1 MSHEIQNSATR
12 PKRPPLRK
20 HAVSSNPF
28 DLFTN
33 WFSEALASDVIEPQA
48 MTLAT
53 ATPEGRPSARVVLLR
68 GYDVKGFCF
77 YTNYMS
83 RKGQELAA
91 NPYAAAV
98 FWWGKLERQ
107 IRIEGE
113 IQKLT
118 PQESDDYFNS
128 RPLGSR
134 FGAMLSPQSQVIPTR
149 AVLEEQLRALEAQ
162 YGQTDPPRPPH
173 WGGYRLM
180 PHVIEFWQSG
190 RHRLHDRLR
199 YTQQA
204 DGSWVIER
212 LSP

>member
-1 MSHEIQNSATR
+1 MSHDPQNSALR

-20 HAVSSNPF
+20 QDVPASPF
-28 DLFTN
+28 DLFTT
-33 WFSEALASDVIEPQA
+33 WFSEALTSDIIEPQA

-53 ATPEGRPSARVVLLR
+53 ATLEGRPSARVVLLR
-68 GYDVKGFCF
+68 GYDANGFCF
-77 YTNYMS
+77 YTNYVS
-83 RKGQELAA
+83 RKGQELAV

-118 PQESDDYFNS
+118 AQESDAYFKS

-149 AVLEEQLRALEAQ
+149 TVLEEQLHALEAQ

-180 PHVIEFWQSG
+180 PSVIEFWQSG

-199 YTQQA
+199 YTQQEA
-204 DGSWVIER
+204 GSWVIDR